1 MQTGCQNAELWAKL
15 WVKSIKTYF
24 EFVEKLFNLYEKV
37 IRSFLT
43 MIAKNKLDGKGTY
56 EPY

>member
-1 MQTGCQNAELWAKL
+1 MQNAELWAKL

-24 EFVEKLFNLYEKV
+24 EFIEKLFNLYEKV